1 MKMKKLII
9 GILALAILN
18 GCAVGTAMRNGKE
31 VKVYRKDVKNYKSN
45 SLRGS
50 TPCSDDW

>member
-1 MKMKKLII
+1 MKNLII
-9 GILALAILN
+9 GVLALAVLN
-18 GCAVGTAMRNGKE
+18 SCAVGTATRSGKE